1 MAVTTARPDAPGASA
16 GSTRGTGMRRRE
28 ERAGY
33 LFVLPFM
40 IVFIAMLIVP
50 LVYSGWLSL
59 FREQLIGGT
68 SFVGLANYTRAL
80 QDVTFH
86 SGLLR
91 MGQFLVIQVPIMLG
105 LALLFALILDSGRVR
120 MQRLVRLSIFVP
132 YAVPGVV
139 AALMWGYLYGG
150 DFGPFAQGARALG
163 WPAPSFLT
171 HETMHYSIMNILT
184 WSFVGYN
191 MIILY
196 AALRSIPTE
205 LYEAARVDGAGE
217 LRVAWSIKIPAIRP
231 ALLLT
236 AIFSVIGTFQLF
248 NEPNILRTI
257 APNVIGAGYTPNLY
271 AYNVAFVGREINY
284 AAAIAF
290 LLGIVIMAVSY
301 VVQLTAVRKERHS

>member
-1 MAVTTARPDAPGASA
+1 MAVTSARLDAA
-16 GSTRGTGMRRRE
+16 GGSVGKTRGTGMRRRE

-40 IVFIAMLIVP
+40 IVFATLLVVP

-80 QDVTFH
+80 QDATFL

-105 LALLFALILDSGRVR
+105 LALLFALILDSGRLR
-120 MQRLVRLSIFVP
+120 MQRLVRLSIFIP
-132 YAVPGVV
+132 YAVPGVI
-139 AALMWGYLYGG
+139 AALMWGYLYGR
-150 DFGPFAQGARALG
+150 DFGPFAQGARALD
-163 WPAPSFLT
+163 WPAPNFLT
-171 HETMHYSIMNILT
+171 HETMPYSIMNILT

-271 AYNVAFVGREINY
+271 AYNVAFVGRETNY

-301 VVQLTAVRKERHS
+301 AVQLTAVRKERRS

>member
-1 MAVTTARPDAPGASA
+1 MAVSTVRRGTPGASA
-16 GSTRGTGMRRRE
+16 GGTRGTVMRRRE

-40 IVFIAMLIVP
+40 IVFITMLIVP

-59 FREQLIGGT
+59 FRAQLIGGT

-80 QDVTFH
+80 QDVTFQ

-91 MGQFLVIQVPIMLG
+91 MAQFLVIQVPIMLG
-105 LALLFALILDSGRVR
+105 LALLFALVLDSGRVR

-139 AALMWGYLYGG
+139 AALMWGYLYGR

-163 WPAPSFLT
+163 WPAPDFLT
-171 HETMHYSIMNILT
+171 QGTMSYSIMNILT

-248 NEPNILRTI
+248 NEPSILQTI

-290 LLGIVIMAVSY
+290 LLGIIIMAVSY
-301 VVQLTAVRKERHS
+301 VVQLTAVRKERRS